1 MTASPT
7 PTPEPTGLSRDALVT
22 RAGVDGPMV
31 DRLVDCGILSPREGP
46 EPFGPGD
53 AHRIRLIVA
62 CERAGMAPEAIGKA
76 IGEGK
81 ISLSFMDLPHYRW
94 AGLTSTT
101 YRELAEQLDVPVDVA
116 LDVGHMLGSARR
128 EPDDRIR
135 EDELEVFPL
144 IRLAATV
151 LDHDALMRTAR
162 VYADSLRRIVDAEHA
177 LWEKHILGAFLR
189 QGMSFRDAL
198 EMANQFGSESTEL
211 QERMLIAGYRRFQE
225 QRWTEDGVEQLEGVL
240 EEMGLYERMERPPA
254 FAFLDMAGYTRLTEE
269 RGDEAGARLAADLG
283 HMVDEVATEVGGE
296 AIKWLG
302 DGVMLHF
309 RHPSEAVAAT
319 LDMVDRAPELG
330 LPAHA
335 GIAAGP
341 VVFQDGDYY
350 GRTVNLAA
358 RIAAVAEG
366 GQTLVSREVVGAAA
380 GDDYG
385 FHEMGAVQLKG
396 FSTPVAVFEAT
407 RAR

>member
-1 MTASPT
+1 MAASST
-7 PTPEPTGLSRDALVT
+7 PTPEPTGLSRDALAA

-53 AHRIRLIVA
+53 AHRIRLMVA
-62 CERAGMAPEAIGKA
+62 CEQAGMAPEAIGKA

-81 ISLSFMDLPHYRW
+81 LSLSFMDMPHYRW
-94 AGLTSTT
+94 AGLISTT
-101 YRELAEQLDVPVDVA
+101 YRQLAEQLDIPVEMA
-116 LDVGHMLGSARR
+116 LDVGQLLGSARR
-128 EPDDRIR
+128 APDDPIR
-135 EDELEVFPL
+135 EDELEVVPL

-151 LDHDALMRTAR
+151 LDHEALMRTAR
-162 VYADSLRRIVDAEHA
+162 MYADSLRRIVDAEHA
-177 LWEKHILGAFLR
+177 LWEKYILGALLQ
-189 QGMSFRDAL
+189 QGMSLGGALDA
-198 EMANQFGSESTEL
+198 ANRFGSESTEL
-211 QERMLIAGYRRFQE
+211 QERMLLAGYRRFQE
-225 QRWTEDGVEQLEGVL
+225 RRWTEDGVERIEGVL
-240 EEMGLYERMERPPA
+240 EEMGVYERTERPPA
-254 FAFLDMAGYTRLTEE
+254 FAFFDMAGYTRLTEE
-269 RGDEAGARLAADLG
+269 RGDEAGAQLAADLG
-283 HMVDEVATEVGGE
+283 RMVDEVATEAGGE
-296 AIKWLG
+296 ALKWLG

-309 RHPSEAVAAT
+309 RYPNEAVDAT
-319 LDMVDRAPELG
+319 LEMVDRAPELG

-341 VVFQDGDYY
+341 VVVQDGDYF

-358 RIAAVAEG
+358 RIAAVAAG
-366 GQTLVSREVVGAAA
+366 GQTLVSREVVGAASGGA
-380 GDDYG
+380 YG